1 MEKFKSIWINP
12 ENFEKKEIETA
23 IPLDIV
29 ESIQEC
35 LKNLE
40 GETYIK
46 TPIII
51 DPNNLGV
58 IFGIM
63 ETDASGTRYKY
74 KVSISPND

>member
-40 GETYIK
+40 G
-46 TPIII
+46 
-51 DPNNLGV
+51 
-58 IFGIM
+58 
-63 ETDASGTRYKY
+63 
-74 KVSISPND
+74 